1 MKFIIKLCK
10 HQLENNEVPFKIG
23 TYVNKKHVGILWK
36 SIRKNNK
43 NQLKMGSQTPCK
55 DPAKT
60 LQRAL
65 SAPKRPKGVQE
76 RPKSPPETTKM
87 RL

>member
-1 MKFIIKLCK
+1 MD
-10 HQLENNEVPFKIG
+10 
-23 TYVNKKHVGILWK
+23 
-36 SIRKNNK
+36 
-43 NQLKMGSQTPCK
+43 SQTPCK

-76 RPKSPPETTKM
+76 RPKSSPDTTKM
-87 RL
+87 RLSARLGALLRRFGRVLSAVGEAQGSQN

>member
-1 MKFIIKLCK
+1 MNIIIELCK
-10 HQLENNEVPFKIG
+10 DQLEKNEDPYKIA
-23 TYVNKKHVGILWK
+23 TYFNKKHARILWK

-43 NQLKMGSQTPCK
+43 KQLKMGSQTPCK

-87 RL
+87 RI